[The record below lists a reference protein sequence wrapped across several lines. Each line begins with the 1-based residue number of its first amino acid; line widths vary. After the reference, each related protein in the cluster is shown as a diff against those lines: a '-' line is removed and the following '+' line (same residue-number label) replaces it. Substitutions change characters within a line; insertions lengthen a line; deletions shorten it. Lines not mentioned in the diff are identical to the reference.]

1 MSTYIKVYFI
11 YMAICVC
18 FSILCA
24 YVRVSK
30 KQMAVVLGLL
40 VISNGFIVAFRPL
53 EAADTIEYINVY
65 QRSFSIIQ
73 NYHINSFVD
82 FFFNRNYHSM
92 EIGFLY
98 LMYVF
103 YKLGF
108 SVEFFFFSI
117 SVIMSV
123 ATLTG
128 VYYIVKYCI
137 GVTEVSSVPY
147 SKIIILWEIY
157 MLWEGI
163 LYTSV
168 AVRSGIALGIS
179 LLALGLFLEKKKR
192 VVSIILFA
200 FSITIHSTAIS
211 FLIIL
216 AVFIWGTSKLTK
228 QIFTIAWIA
237 LVIGYMFRVGDYTV
251 KFALLITNWIFGML
265 KINAFSSYF
274 LDIEFAFQ
282 KREFFLL
289 VLIGMIVIYIY
300 RNDKI
305 FSKLSIIVLIGLA
318 IYTFAYPIHAISREA
333 DLFTVFLLPMVM
345 YTEVVCEKKQNI
357 ILQIL
362 LVMLLIPQYIMIF
375 VQN

>member
-1 MSTYIKVYFI
+1 MSVYIKVYFF
-11 YMAICVC
+11 YMAVCVC
-18 FSILCA
+18 ISILSA

-30 KQMAVVLGLL
+30 KQMAIIVGLL
-40 VISNGFIVAFRPL
+40 IISNGFIVAFRPI
-53 EAADTIEYINVY
+53 EAADTMEYVNVY
-65 QRSFSIIQ
+65 QRSLSIIQ
-73 NYHINSFVD
+73 NYRINNIMD

-98 LMYVF
+98 LMYMF

-108 SVEFFFFSI
+108 SVKFFFFSI
-117 SVIMSV
+117 SVIMSI

-137 GVTEVSSVPY
+137 GASEISSALYP
-147 SKIIILWEIY
+147 KIIILWEIY

-168 AVRSGIALGIS
+168 AIRSGIALGIS

-192 VVSIILFA
+192 VISIVIFV
-200 FSITIHSTAIS
+200 FSVTIHSTAIS
-211 FLIIL
+211 FVIIL

-237 LVIGYMFRVGDYTV
+237 LVIGYIFRIGDYTV
-251 KFALLITNWIFGML
+251 KFALLITNWIFGLL

-289 VLIGMIVIYIY
+289 ILIGIIVIYIY

-305 FSKLSIIVLIGLA
+305 FSKLGTIILIGLA

-333 DLFTVFLLPMVM
+333 DLFTVFLLPMLM
-345 YTEVVCEKKQNI
+345 YAEIVYKKKQNI
-357 ILQIL
+357 IVQIL
-362 LVMLLIPQYIMIF
+362 LVMLLVPQYIMIF

>member
-1 MSTYIKVYFI
+1 MSAYIKVYFI

-137 GVTEVSSVPY
+137 GVTEVSSITY

-168 AVRSGIALGIS
+168 AIRSGIALGIS

-192 VVSIILFA
+192 VLSIVLFA

-216 AVFIWGTSKLTK
+216 AVFLWGTSKLTK
-228 QIFTIAWIA
+228 QIFIIAWIA

-282 KREFFLL
+282 KRSFFFW
-289 VLIGMIVIYIY
+289 Y
-300 RNDKI
+300 
-305 FSKLSIIVLIGLA
+305 
-318 IYTFAYPIHAISREA
+318 
-333 DLFTVFLLPMVM
+333 
-345 YTEVVCEKKQNI
+345 
-357 ILQIL
+357 
-362 LVMLLIPQYIMIF
+362 
-375 VQN
+375 

>member
-1 MSTYIKVYFI
+1 MSVYIKVYFF
-11 YMAICVC
+11 YMAVCVC
-18 FSILCA
+18 ISILSA

-30 KQMAVVLGLL
+30 KQMAIIVGLL
-40 VISNGFIVAFRPL
+40 IISNGFIVAFRPI
-53 EAADTIEYINVY
+53 EVADTMEYVNVY
-65 QRSFSIIQ
+65 QRSLSIIQ
-73 NYHINSFVD
+73 NYRINNIMD

-98 LMYVF
+98 LMYMF

-108 SVEFFFFSI
+108 SVKFFFFSI
-117 SVIMSV
+117 SVIMSI

-137 GVTEVSSVPY
+137 GASEISSALYP
-147 SKIIILWEIY
+147 KIIILWEIY

-168 AVRSGIALGIS
+168 AIRSGIALGIS

-192 VVSIILFA
+192 VISIVIFV
-200 FSITIHSTAIS
+200 FSVTIHSTAIS
-211 FLIIL
+211 FVIIL

-237 LVIGYMFRVGDYTV
+237 LVIGYIFRIGDYTV
-251 KFALLITNWIFGML
+251 KFALLITNWIFGLL

-289 VLIGMIVIYIY
+289 ILIGIIVIYIY

-305 FSKLSIIVLIGLA
+305 FSKLGTIILIGLA

-333 DLFTVFLLPMVM
+333 DLFTVFLLPMLM
-345 YTEVVCEKKQNI
+345 YAEIVYKKKQNI
-357 ILQIL
+357 IVQIL
-362 LVMLLIPQYIMIF
+362 LVMLLVPQYIMIF